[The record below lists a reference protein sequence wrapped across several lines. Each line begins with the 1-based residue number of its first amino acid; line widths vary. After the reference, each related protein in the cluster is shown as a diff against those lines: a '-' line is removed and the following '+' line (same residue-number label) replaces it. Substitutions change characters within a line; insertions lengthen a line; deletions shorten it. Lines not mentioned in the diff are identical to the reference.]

1 MNASGLSVRTWNDAP
16 ITRRD
21 SDGFADA
28 TAMCQANGKEWYGY
42 IRNERTTAYLQAL
55 ADSLG
60 IPADQ
65 LVITTTTGRNHLRGT
80 WIHPRL
86 AVDLA
91 RWLCPAFAVWM
102 DGWLL
107 ETMAAPAALPARQP
121 GFTPDDAFEAIEL
134 ACASFAPATETL
146 MANAGWPGPG
156 AIDRA
161 SEALEVFRRRLEM
174 VERLLPLAHKR
185 FGDAVP
191 KARPKAK
198 A

>member
-1 MNASGLSVRTWNDAP
+1 MNASGLVVRTWNDAP
-16 ITRRD
+16 ISRRD
-21 SDGFADA
+21 GDGYADA
-28 TAMCQANGKEWYGY
+28 TAMCRANGKDLFDYQ
-42 IRNERTTAYLQAL
+42 RLDRTAAYLQAL
-55 ADSLG
+55 AASLG

-107 ETMAAPAALPARQP
+107 ESMAALPARQP

-134 ACASFAPATETL
+134 ACASFAPATEIL

-156 AIDRA
+156 ALDRA

-174 VERLLPLAHKR
+174 VERLMPLAHKR

-191 KARPKAK
+191 KARSKAK